1 MKRPAFFIRDWT
13 AQNQLLQ
20 DGVWKWSP
28 FPVKIDCFRMGFGN
42 GVDFLSTIPNKKWW
56 TEEGFVDEGGEVVLK
71 AMSQD
76 GFLNRGQRQTFQS
89 KCPCSNRGDL
99 YLPLFVPLNKATAV
113 RARAPRTP
121 KTQNLSYRPGF
132 TKIVGRCPK
141 ASQNFEEI
149 VLGVVESK

>member
-1 MKRPAFFIRDWT
+1 
-13 AQNQLLQ
+13 
-20 DGVWKWSP
+20 
-28 FPVKIDCFRMGFGN
+28 MGFGN
-42 GVDFLSTIPNKKWW
+42 GVDFLSKSIASGCVDFLSTIPNKQWW

-76 GFLNRGQRQTFQS
+76 GFLNRGQHQTFQS

-121 KTQNLSYRPGF
+121 KTKNLGYLPGF

>member
-1 MKRPAFFIRDWT
+1 MP
-13 AQNQLLQ
+13 
-20 DGVWKWSP
+20 
-28 FPVKIDCFRMGFGN
+28 KISCFRMGFGN

-56 TEEGFVDEGGEVVLK
+56 TEEGFVDEGGEAVLK

-76 GFLNRGQRQTFQS
+76 GFLNRGQHQTFQS

-121 KTQNLSYRPGF
+121 KTKNLGYLPGF

-149 VLGVVESK
+149 VLGVAESK

>member
-1 MKRPAFFIRDWT
+1 MGFG
-13 AQNQLLQ
+13 N
-20 DGVWKWSP
+20 GVDFLSVP
-28 FPVKIDCFRMGFGN
+28 KISCFRMGFGN

-76 GFLNRGQRQTFQS
+76 GFLNRGQHQTFQS

-121 KTQNLSYRPGF
+121 KTKNLGYLPGF

>member
-1 MKRPAFFIRDWT
+1 MKILLISC
-13 AQNQLLQ
+13 QNQLLQ
-20 DGVWKWSP
+20 D
-28 FPVKIDCFRMGFGN
+28 GFGN

-56 TEEGFVDEGGEVVLK
+56 TEEGFVDDGGEVVLK

-76 GFLNRGQRQTFQS
+76 GFLNRGRHQTFRS
-89 KCPCSNRGDL
+89 KCPWSNRGDL

-121 KTQNLSYRPGF
+121 KTKKLGYLPGF
-132 TKIVGRCPK
+132 TKIAGRCPK

>member
-1 MKRPAFFIRDWT
+1 
-13 AQNQLLQ
+13 
-20 DGVWKWSP
+20 
-28 FPVKIDCFRMGFGN
+28 MGLAN
-42 GVDFLSTIPNKKWW
+42 GVDFLSTIPNQKWW
-56 TEEGFVDEGGEVVLK
+56 PEEGFVDEGGEVVLK

-89 KCPCSNRGDL
+89 KCPCSNKGDL

-121 KTQNLSYRPGF
+121 KTQNLGYRPGF
-132 TKIVGRCPK
+132 TEIVGCPK
-141 ASQNFEEI
+141 ANQNFEEI

>member
-1 MKRPAFFIRDWT
+1 
-13 AQNQLLQ
+13 
-20 DGVWKWSP
+20 
-28 FPVKIDCFRMGFGN
+28 MGFGN
-42 GVDFLSTIPNKKWW
+42 GIDFLSTIPNKKWW

-76 GFLNRGQRQTFQS
+76 GFLNRGRHQTFQS

-121 KTQNLSYRPGF
+121 KTKNLGYRPGF

>member
-1 MKRPAFFIRDWT
+1 MGFG
-13 AQNQLLQ
+13 N
-20 DGVWKWSP
+20 GVDFLSVP
-28 FPVKIDCFRMGFGN
+28 KINCFRMGFGN

-76 GFLNRGQRQTFQS
+76 GFLNRGQHQTFQS

-121 KTQNLSYRPGF
+121 KTKNLGYLPGF

>member
-1 MKRPAFFIRDWT
+1 
-13 AQNQLLQ
+13 
-20 DGVWKWSP
+20 
-28 FPVKIDCFRMGFGN
+28 MGFGN
-42 GVDFLSTIPNKKWW
+42 GVDFPLTIPNIKWW
-56 TEEGFVDEGGEVVLK
+56 TEESFVDEGGEVVLK

-121 KTQNLSYRPGF
+121 KIKNLGYPPGF
-132 TKIVGRCPK
+132 AKIVGRCPK

>member
-1 MKRPAFFIRDWT
+1 
-13 AQNQLLQ
+13 
-20 DGVWKWSP
+20 
-28 FPVKIDCFRMGFGN
+28 MGFGN
-42 GVDFLSTIPNKKWW
+42 GVDFRSTILNKRGW

-121 KTQNLSYRPGF
+121 KTKNLGYLPGF